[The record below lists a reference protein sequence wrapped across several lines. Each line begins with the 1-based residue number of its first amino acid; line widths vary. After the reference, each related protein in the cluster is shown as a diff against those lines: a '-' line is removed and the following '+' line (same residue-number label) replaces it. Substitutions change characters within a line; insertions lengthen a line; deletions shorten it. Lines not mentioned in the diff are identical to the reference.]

1 VDDEI
6 REGWPIEEILLDLQ
20 SAYEEDAE
28 LRTFWSEES
37 AGLRT
42 ALLALSDHLGKR
54 YTYLRILGIGGSGV
68 VLRLRDDVFP
78 RQDVAVKFPRPV
90 LLRAAL
96 LADMLNKEIDF
107 LAELKYPGIVRI
119 LYHARLAVSH
129 QSEPMPFYLMEAVDG
144 NRSDKYISTLVGQIS
159 DRRSEAAI
167 EKFESKVL
175 EIFRAVLDSI
185 RYLHEH
191 TSGTRV
197 HLDIKPENILITPA
211 GKPVLIDLGTCK
223 QVRNERD
230 KTVVACTRPMAAP
243 SLARRLSNDP
253 TDKNRAKGEIERDE
267 ILPTW
272 DLWTFA
278 ASILKW
284 LGIDHS
290 NGHAEHGAPGELLRP
305 YTRKY
310 LILLAARLM
319 ANETIEDMPSWFND
333 RIGLSK
339 PMVRSMR
346 VGSAS
351 EGLELLDR
359 LIGTSNPIDSIPEM
373 AVRAVTTLQPSEG
386 VHVPLTNRL
395 IRLLDQRA
403 LRRLDS
409 IAQLGMV
416 VEVYPE
422 ARHTRRE
429 HSLGTYG
436 WAIQFL
442 KALYADPVA
451 PLFKQWI
458 TAEDCRDVLLAALLH
473 DIGHFPLAHELEEVD
488 DDLFN
493 HADLTSAWLKGS
505 YKKLSPSKAHMDTLD
520 AALAEWGSSADR
532 VLAVLGAKATSS
544 SMSIEPKSKL
554 LLSIISGPI
563 DADKIDYL
571 LRDSDRMRL
580 PYPRGIDIDRVLRSL
595 TTVVI
600 DKVPGGARD
609 VPAIAVHAKGKVAA
623 EFVSIARYAMFSQG
637 YWHHTVR
644 AMKAMLARAVRGLV
658 AEYSDSVRSSL
669 QAKFL
674 EFAFSLPESIFA
686 ADSDQKKL
694 FDPGLSAPSP
704 ASLRGISDVP
714 QLAVTDVAVLRWFEQ
729 QLIQSKRPEAS
740 LINGLLRRRL
750 YKRLWVVSYDMQ
762 PTRWDGIVQAW
773 SVLNR
778 EKKHRLSVELER
790 RVAAKVI
797 GSAKAITGFSA
808 EGARE
813 AIEERQAQRA
823 PWLLVDI
830 PESRP
835 GAEVGLHY
843 VLEGQRRQL
852 RKDDKV
858 AGSTQESE
866 VWKQYA
872 GSLLQ
877 TAGKIRIFCD
887 PELVDVVEAAMGW
900 EEGIETVME
909 SLSALRKAS

>member
-1 VDDEI
+1 MEEEI
-6 REGWPIEEILLDLQ
+6 QSRWPIDGILDDLQ
-20 SAYEEDAE
+20 ITYNDDPE
-28 LRTFWSEES
+28 LKPFWNEES
-37 AGLRT
+37 IGLRG
-42 ALLALSDHLGKR
+42 ALAALSLHLTKR
-54 YTYLRILGIGGSGV
+54 YAYRRVLGVGGSGV

-78 RQDVAVKFPRPV
+78 GQDVALKFPRPV

-96 LADMLNKEIDF
+96 LSEMLAKEIDF

-119 LYHARLAVSH
+119 LYHARLSLGTD
-129 QSEPMPFYLMEAVDG
+129 SMPFYLMEAVDG
-144 NRSDKYISTLVGQIS
+144 DRSDKYIATLVSQIS
-159 DRRSEAAI
+159 DVRNEAAI
-167 EKFESKVL
+167 SKFESQVL
-175 EIFRAVLDSI
+175 AIFRAVLDSI

-191 TSGTRV
+191 TSGARV
-197 HLDIKPENILITPA
+197 HLDIKPENILVTSA
-211 GKPVLIDLGTCK
+211 GQPVLIDLGTCK
-223 QVRNERD
+223 QIRGEKD

-243 SLARRLSNDP
+243 SLARRLSADP
-253 TDKNRAKGEIERDE
+253 TDKNRAKGEIGRDE
-267 ILPTW
+267 ILPSW

-278 ASILKW
+278 ASVLKW

-290 NGHAEHGAPGELLRP
+290 NGQADKGVPGELLRP

-319 ANETIEDMPSWFND
+319 ANEMIEDMPSWFND

-339 PMVRSMR
+339 PMVRTMK
-346 VGSAS
+346 VESAS

-359 LIGTSNPIDSIPEM
+359 LIGTSNPLDTIPEM

-386 VHVPLTNRL
+386 VHVPLTQRL
-395 IRLLDQRA
+395 IKLMEQRA

-422 ARHTRRE
+422 ARHTRKE

-451 PLFKQWI
+451 PLFRQWV
-458 TAEDCRDVLLAALLH
+458 TADDCRDVLLAALLH

-505 YKKLSPSKAHMDTLD
+505 YKKISVAKAHMESLD
-520 AALAEWGSSADR
+520 SSLAEWGSSAER
-532 VLAVLGAKATSS
+532 VLAILTAKATST
-544 SMSIEPKSKL
+544 SMVMNPKSKL

-600 DKVPGGARD
+600 EKVAGARD

-623 EFVSIARYAMFSQG
+623 EFISIARYAMFSQG

-644 AMKAMLARAVRGLV
+644 AMKAMLARAVRGLF
-658 AEYSDSVRSSL
+658 AEHTETVRAGL
-669 QAKFL
+669 QTKFL
-674 EFAFSLPESIFA
+674 EFVFALPESIFA
-686 ADSDQKKL
+686 PAANQKQL
-694 FDPGLSAPSP
+694 FAEVQSAAGASATLNPLSN
-704 ASLRGISDVP
+704 VP
-714 QLAVTDVAVLRWFEQ
+714 QLAMTDVAVLRWFEQ
-729 QLIQSKRPEAS
+729 QLGQSKRPEAT
-740 LINGLLRRRL
+740 LIGGILSRTL
-750 YKRLWVVSYDMQ
+750 YKRLWVVSRDMQ
-762 PTRWDGIVQAW
+762 QTQWDDIVQIW
-773 SVLNR
+773 SSLSR
-778 EKKHRLSVELER
+778 EKKHRLSMEVER
-790 RVAAKVI
+790 RVAAKVL
-797 GSAKAITGFSA
+797 GSARATTGFTA

-835 GAEVGLHY
+835 GAEMGLYY

-858 AGSTQESE
+858 AGSTQESD

-872 GSLLQ
+872 GLLLQ

-887 PELVDVVEAAMGW
+887 PLLVDVVEAAIGP
-900 EEGIETVME
+900 EDGIETVIE
-909 SLSALRKAS
+909 SLKAVRKES